1 MQLDKIISE
10 RHWPH
15 TTLFIPFGSRV
26 YGTARP
32 DSDDD
37 YLVVFPENDGPSGL
51 ELALENTNLQI
62 FTLVEYQTALD
73 AHQIH
78 ALEAYFVPNSPLS
91 ALCSFTLNRATLRQ
105 ALSQKASHSFVKA
118 KKKIAVEQDYLPG
131 WKSLFHSLRILVF
144 GIELAR
150 TGALTNFAAANAY
163 WDEIWA
169 AQETDW
175 ETLKTRWQPV
185 HNALSSEFRKLAPKE

>member
-1 MQLDKIISE
+1 MQHEKIVKE
-10 RHWPH
+10 RCWPS
-15 TTLFIPFGSRV
+15 TALFVPFGSRV
-26 YGTARP
+26 YGTARLE
-32 DSDDD
+32 SDHD
-37 YLVVFPENDGPSGL
+37 YLVVFPENNGPSGL
-51 ELALENTNLQI
+51 ELVLENTNLHTY
-62 FTLVEYQTALD
+62 TLTEFQAALD
-73 AHQIH
+73 THQIH
-78 ALEAYFVPNSPLS
+78 ALEAYFAPESPLP
-91 ALCSFTLNRATLRQ
+91 ALCTFTLNRATLRQ

-118 KKKIAVEQDYLPG
+118 KKKIAVEQDYLAG

-144 GIELAR
+144 GIELAQ